1 MIDVLNHIDDVK
13 KIRKLVI
20 DGMTQDAIKA
30 CDVSIAHNEKKVE
43 DFEKWAEEESSKEP
57 LPEGVRQ
64 YTKAS
69 IRLSWRILAAFL
81 ARKVNKNTLFLKLA
95 ISRRLWYS
103 NEY

>member
-1 MIDVLNHIDDVK
+1 MIEVLNHIDDVK
-13 KIRKLVI
+13 KIRKLII

-30 CDVSIAHNEKKVE
+30 CDVSIAHNEKKVKE
-43 DFEKWAEEESSKEP
+43 FEKWAEEESKKDV
-57 LPEGVRQ
+57 LPEGVGQ

-69 IRLSWRILAAFL
+69 IRQSWRILAAFL

-103 NEY
+103 V

>member
-1 MIDVLNHIDDVK
+1 MIEVLNHIDDVK

-57 LPEGVRQ
+57 LPEGVR
-64 YTKAS
+64 
-69 IRLSWRILAAFL
+69 
-81 ARKVNKNTLFLKLA
+81 
-95 ISRRLWYS
+95 
-103 NEY
+103 

>member
-43 DFEKWAEEESSKEP
+43 EFEKWAEEESEKDV
-57 LPEGVRQ
+57 LPEGVR
-64 YTKAS
+64 
-69 IRLSWRILAAFL
+69 
-81 ARKVNKNTLFLKLA
+81 
-95 ISRRLWYS
+95 
-103 NEY
+103 

>member
-43 DFEKWAEEESSKEP
+43 DFEKWAEEESNKEQ
-57 LPEGVRQ
+57 LPEGVR
-64 YTKAS
+64 
-69 IRLSWRILAAFL
+69 
-81 ARKVNKNTLFLKLA
+81 
-95 ISRRLWYS
+95 
-103 NEY
+103 

>member
-43 DFEKWAEEESSKEP
+43 DFEKWAKEESNKEP
-57 LPEGVRQ
+57 LPEGVR
-64 YTKAS
+64 
-69 IRLSWRILAAFL
+69 
-81 ARKVNKNTLFLKLA
+81 
-95 ISRRLWYS
+95 
-103 NEY
+103 

>member
-1 MIDVLNHIDDVK
+1 MIDVLNHISDVK

-57 LPEGVRQ
+57 LPEGVR
-64 YTKAS
+64 
-69 IRLSWRILAAFL
+69 
-81 ARKVNKNTLFLKLA
+81 
-95 ISRRLWYS
+95 
-103 NEY
+103 

>member
-13 KIRKLVI
+13 KIRKLII

-57 LPEGVRQ
+57 LPEGVR
-64 YTKAS
+64 
-69 IRLSWRILAAFL
+69 
-81 ARKVNKNTLFLKLA
+81 
-95 ISRRLWYS
+95 
-103 NEY
+103 

>member
-57 LPEGVRQ
+57 LPEGVR
-64 YTKAS
+64 
-69 IRLSWRILAAFL
+69 
-81 ARKVNKNTLFLKLA
+81 
-95 ISRRLWYS
+95 
-103 NEY
+103 

>member
-43 DFEKWAEEESSKEP
+43 ESEKWAEEESKKDV
-57 LPEGVRQ
+57 LPEGVG
-64 YTKAS
+64 
-69 IRLSWRILAAFL
+69 
-81 ARKVNKNTLFLKLA
+81 
-95 ISRRLWYS
+95 
-103 NEY
+103 

>member
-43 DFEKWAEEESSKEP
+43 DFEKWAEEESNKEP
-57 LPEGVRQ
+57 FPEGVR
-64 YTKAS
+64 
-69 IRLSWRILAAFL
+69 
-81 ARKVNKNTLFLKLA
+81 
-95 ISRRLWYS
+95 
-103 NEY
+103 

>member
-1 MIDVLNHIDDVK
+1 MIDVLNHISDVK

-57 LPEGVRQ
+57 LPEGV
-64 YTKAS
+64 
-69 IRLSWRILAAFL
+69 L
-81 ARKVNKNTLFLKLA
+81 
-95 ISRRLWYS
+95 
-103 NEY
+103 